1 MYILLYPIEDLCP
14 AWLLRLD
21 ICVYSETI
29 KSVSRLM
36 VDGMDVFNQPF
47 MQNSEVL
54 NMITSMFKK
63 LATEDLSKIACD
75 RLSVL

>member
-1 MYILLYPIEDLCP
+1 
-14 AWLLRLD
+14 
-21 ICVYSETI
+21 
-29 KSVSRLM
+29 M

-75 RLSVL
+75 RLSVLKK